1 MIENDDRKLVLEHF
15 RICVIDLRDLTV
27 LLLWYEDFKKNIK
40 TKPKD
45 DQTSI
50 VRAPKP
56 ERETPSHF
64 VPVLF

>member
-1 MIENDDRKLVLEHF
+1 MIENLYYF
-15 RICVIDLRDLTV
+15 RICVIDLTDLTV
-27 LLLWYEDFKKNIK
+27 LLLWYEDLKKKIK

-45 DQTSI
+45 DQTST

-64 VPVLF
+64 VPILF

>member
-1 MIENDDRKLVLEHF
+1 MIENLYYF
-15 RICVIDLRDLTV
+15 RIFVIDLTDLTV

-45 DQTSI
+45 DQTST

-56 ERETPSHF
+56 EREPPSHF
-64 VPVLF
+64 VPILF